1 MHCAEVTIKETKM
14 SNEPRQNAV
23 WSWCRVHRDFV
34 YFVLSINIFKDL
46 SLILLAK
53 LEVFDLLDWRS
64 FWLCYA
70 LSVCALVVT
79 FAGPILKRRLRR
91 KS

>member
-1 MHCAEVTIKETKM
+1 M
-14 SNEPRQNAV
+14 SNEQRPSAV
-23 WSWCRVHRDFV
+23 WNWCRMHRDFV
-34 YFVLSINIFKDL
+34 YLVLSFNIFKDL

-53 LEVFDLLDWRS
+53 LGVFNLLDWGL

-70 LSVCALVVT
+70 LSVCALAVT
-79 FAGPILKRRLRR
+79 FVCPILKRRIRR

>member
-1 MHCAEVTIKETKM
+1 M
-14 SNEPRQNAV
+14 SNEQCPSAV
-23 WSWCRVHRDFV
+23 WNWCRMHRDFV

-53 LEVFDLLDWRS
+53 LEVFNLLDWRS
-64 FWLCYA
+64 FWLCYV
-70 LSVCALVVT
+70 LSACALAVT
-79 FAGPILKRRLRR
+79 FVCPILKRRLRR